1 MIYLVWRL
9 VEALASYPKLVK
21 LSLPRLCS
29 DIQGFRSLAKYL
41 LRGTLKDLEGRQA
54 CTIAEYL
61 KISPFPTLFSP
72 LFYVSF
78 IIVFTKTYLSSDFVE
93 IVSFFISFLSS
104 YFPCHVLVFFFVL
117 VPVFSFF

>member
-1 MIYLVWRL
+1 MISLAWRL

-54 CTIAEYL
+54 CTVAGSSL
-61 KISPFPTLFSP
+61 KIFENITLSNIIFTIIP
-72 LFYVSF
+72 CLFYHCF
-78 IIVFTKTYLSSDFVE
+78 
-93 IVSFFISFLSS
+93 
-104 YFPCHVLVFFFVL
+104 
-117 VPVFSFF
+117 

>member
-1 MIYLVWRL
+1 MIYLAWRL

-54 CTIAEYL
+54 CTIAG
-61 KISPFPTLFSP
+61 
-72 LFYVSF
+72 
-78 IIVFTKTYLSSDFVE
+78 
-93 IVSFFISFLSS
+93 SFLILVIL
-104 YFPCHVLVFFFVL
+104 FPLVVDQVIFFVICK
-117 VPVFSFF
+117 SFCLPLY